1 MKYLAIF
8 FSLFSLATGVYAQ
21 EIHQELQETVPA
33 EVIRILSEE
42 AVDIVGTEADSIV
55 QKVQVRIK
63 DGARTGEVA
72 TFETDLM
79 KLEVGDSI
87 YVNRLMSIEGVEYFE
102 FKDADRTIPLI
113 LLATLFA
120 GLLLGLAGMH
130 GFRALLSLLLSIGVI
145 LFVLVPLLLAGYPPA
160 LTSVVVAGIV
170 LAGALFLTHGIHA
183 QSVIAFTGT
192 FAAVI
197 ITSVFA
203 GLFVAFSNL
212 TGLSSDEAIY
222 LNFSTKGTLDFGG
235 LLLGSILIGI
245 IGILDDV
252 AITQASVV
260 RELKCANSTLRV
272 GELYLR
278 ALHVGRDHMS
288 SLVNTLAFAYVG
300 AALPL
305 VLLLAQAGSSII
317 LSVNQEIVAA
327 ELIRIFVG
335 SIGLIIAVPLT
346 TLIAALWYASHSI
359 DETDFTAH
367 HRGHTH

>member
-1 MKYLAIF
+1 MKYLAGVLYLF
-8 FSLFSLATGVYAQ
+8 FLVTVVSAQ
-21 EIHQELQETVPA
+21 DVHQELEETVPA

-42 AVDIVGTEADSIV
+42 TRDIIGTNADAVV
-55 QKVQVRIK
+55 QTVQVQIK
-63 DGARTGEVA
+63 GGEKTGEVA

-79 KLEVGDSI
+79 KLEVGDRI
-87 YVNRLMSIEGVEYFE
+87 YVNRLVSIDGVEYFE

-113 LLATLFA
+113 LLAILFA

-130 GFRALLSLLLSIGVI
+130 GFRALLSLALSIGVI

-160 LTSVVVAGIV
+160 LTSVIVAGIV

-197 ITSVFA
+197 ITSMFA
-203 GLFVAFSNL
+203 GLFVALSHL

-260 RELKCANSTLRV
+260 RELKCANSTLPI
-272 GELYLR
+272 GELYMR

-305 VLLLAQAGSSII
+305 VLLLAQAGSSVV
-317 LSVNQEIVAA
+317 LSINQEIVAA

-346 TLIAALWYASHSI
+346 TLIAAFWYASHTI
-359 DETDFTAH
+359 DENDAKAH
-367 HRGHTH
+367 HRGHSH